1 MRNGI
6 RKAVA
11 LLLSV
16 VMCLSTAGITMA
28 AETGANQPAILD
40 QAEISESSVT
50 TTTPAAITLDKTTE
64 TDDQTALP
72 DSSDTA
78 PAVTNPESLA
88 DDSELSAGEE
98 QPMTA
103 KIWSGSETPE
113 EVEISQSDLEVL
125 QQIERSQSSGCRRAR
140 ARVTYP
146 SYTEAREIIL
156 ATKSEYPEGMEWTNF
171 KPYGKD
177 GTLGAAYWFRGGAI
191 KGARGGVG
199 CMGIGLKW
207 SDGAF
212 GDIPA
217 SVYDA
222 GDFTYDDIK
231 VGDIL
236 RMGGHAVIVLWKA
249 EGGVIVAEG
258 NYNGSI
264 HWNRA
269 ISQPEVAPKTKAEVM
284 SQTSFVITRYPRD
297 FVSPDA
303 ETADEV
309 VKSGTEGNLNWTLT
323 NGGVLMIS
331 GSDVIPDYDI
341 SNRPAWEAADCP
353 AITSINIG
361 EGVTR
366 IGNYAFYCTSA
377 LNVLIPNTVKTIG
390 DSAFRGQS
398 TSSGQTP
405 VTEATDEKKTTSLV
419 SITIPSSVESVGN
432 NAFADCANLTSV
444 STTEGLKTVGDGAFQ
459 GCTSLQYIDFPAS
472 ITQIGEGAFSSCQ
485 SILSVRFA
493 PGTNGVSIGNNPFT
507 KCWNLRVVVLPE
519 KLDKISNGMFAGCN
533 MLTYLCIP
541 AGVSQIYEH
550 GGIGGAPFAQ
560 TAISRIDFC
569 GTEAE
574 WNAKGGKQAVQQ
586 TNGGGANITVNFNQ
600 PFNNPFAP
608 IEGDP
613 GDLVMD
619 EENPPT
625 DEDPCKDGHKGVA
638 DADGNCTVCGKP
650 FTTENP
656 VEPPAEETCQD
667 GKHVGTDDGTGHCT
681 KCGALL
687 KPEGTEKPDEPTN
700 PTPSQHQHA
709 WSADWSHDTTHHWH
723 ECSNADCSAK
733 NNEQKDG
740 YSEHIY
746 SDWIIDVAA
755 TGTTDGNK
763 HRACTVC
770 GYRDSVIIPATG
782 ELTDSSGGN
791 SGNSGN
797 SGNGSSGSSGS
808 GSSSGISGGSSGS
821 GSGGSGGSSGGSS
834 YYPPSSSE
842 GTSSNNPSN
851 GSNNSAQK
859 PQPDQN
865 PPTDN
870 ANSNQ
875 SSGEPDTAPSEGNS
889 TVTPT
894 LDDTTVDESR
904 HSSTRIAKAK
914 QQLRVKTKQ
923 HLKVNLEQQ
932 LDTKLA
938 AKLKKELKKS
948 ANSMSK
954 KQLKA
959 KLKVKLQKQLKATV
973 KQAAKAK
980 LKQRLR
986 RQFGAALGDQYGEA
1000 FNRQFNS
1007 LFNKEYKSQ
1016 FDKAFEKH
1024 FSKLYKKYKK

>member
-28 AETGANQPAILD
+28 AETGANQPVILD

-64 TDDQTALP
+64 TDDQTVLP

-78 PAVTNPESLA
+78 PAVTNPEALA

-103 KIWSGSETPE
+103 KVWSNSETPE

-125 QQIERSQSSGCRRAR
+125 QQIERSQSSGRRRAR

-231 VGDIL
+231 VSDIL

-258 NYNGSI
+258 NYNGTI
-264 HWNRA
+264 HWGRS
-269 ISQPEVAPKTKAEVM
+269 ISKEEVM
-284 SQTSFVITRYPRD
+284 STTSFIITRYPKD
-297 FVSPDA
+297 FVSPDE

-309 VKSGTEGNLNWTLT
+309 AKSGTEGDLNWTLT
-323 NGGVLMIS
+323 NGGTLTIS
-331 GSDVIPDYDI
+331 GNGAIPDYDL
-341 SNRPAWEAADCP
+341 SSRPAWEAADCP
-353 AITSINIG
+353 TITGINI
-361 EGVTR
+361 EAGVTK
-366 IGNYAFYCTSA
+366 IGDYAFYHTA
-377 LNVLIPNTVKTIG
+377 AMNVLIANTVKSIG
-390 DSAFRGQS
+390 NSAFRGYAPSEAQS
-398 TSSGQTP
+398 MN
-405 VTEATDEKKTTSLV
+405 LV
-419 SITIPSSVESVGN
+419 AITIPSSVESIGDS
-432 NAFADCANLTSV
+432 AFRDCNRLTSL
-444 STTEGLKTVGDGAFQ
+444 SITEGLKTVDQNAFN
-459 GCTSLQYIDFPAS
+459 GCASLQYADFPAS
-472 ITQIGEGAFSSCQ
+472 ITSIGASAFASCSSMLQ
-485 SILSVRFA
+485 VRFA
-493 PGTNGVSIGNNPFT
+493 PGTTAVTMGDNPFT
-507 KCWNLRVVVLPE
+507 GCWNLRYVTLPE
-519 KLDKISNGMFAGCN
+519 KIDKISNGMFAGCK
-533 MLTYLCIP
+533 MLGYLNIP
-541 AGVSQIYEH
+541 AGVSQIYEQGVM
-550 GGIGGAPFAQ
+550 GGSPFLSSG
-560 TAISRIDFC
+560 ISVIDF
-569 GTEAE
+569 GGSETE
-574 WNAKGGKQAVQQ
+574 WNAKGGKQALIN
-586 TNGGGANITVNFNQ
+586 TDGGGANVTVNFNQ

-613 GDLVMD
+613 GDLVTD

-687 KPEGTEKPDEPTN
+687 KPEGIEKPNEPTN
-700 PTPSQHQHA
+700 PMPSQHQHA

-755 TGTTDGNK
+755 IGTTNGSK

-782 ELTDSSGGN
+782 ESTDGSGDN

-797 SGNGSSGSSGS
+797 SGNGSSGSSG
-808 GSSSGISGGSSGS
+808 GSSGS
-821 GSGGSGGSSGGSS
+821 GSGGSWGSSGGSS
-834 YYPPSSSE
+834 YYPPSSSG

-851 GSNNSAQK
+851 GSNNSIQK

-865 PPTDN
+865 PPTDD
-870 ANSNQ
+870 ADSNPP
-875 SSGEPDTAPSEGNS
+875 SGEPDTALPEDDP

-894 LDDTTVDESR
+894 PDDTTVKDESKPN
-904 HSSTRIAKAK
+904 STQIAKAK

-923 HLKVNLEQQ
+923 QLKVNLKQQ

-959 KLKVKLQKQLKATV
+959 KLKVKLRKQLKATV

-980 LKQRLR
+980 LKKQLR

-1000 FNRQFNS
+1000 FNKHFNS